1 MDYNPGL
8 PRTKLLRHVN
18 AIFQSRAMPPSC
30 PKGTNSPLPTP
41 GAMLFCLNSLSV
53 HFLRYRKQQC
63 NGRGGG
69 VEGGGGRSFNLR
81 ESIFVRASAK
91 NRYFCNMSQQVL
103 SEVIPSHPG
112 MEEGEVKILLI
123 A

>member
-1 MDYNPGL
+1 MCISCVTANN
-8 PRTKLLRHVN
+8 N
-18 AIFQSRAMPPSC
+18 AMA
-30 PKGTNSPLPTP
+30 
-41 GAMLFCLNSLSV
+41 
-53 HFLRYRKQQC
+53 
-63 NGRGGG
+63 GGG
-69 VEGGGGRSFNLR
+69 GGGGGGRSFNLR

-103 SEVIPSHPG
+103 SEVVASHPG

>member
-18 AIFQSRAMPPSC
+18 AIFNLALCHHRVQKEQIR
-30 PKGTNSPLPTP
+30 PLPTP

-63 NGRGGG
+63 NGR
-69 VEGGGGRSFNLR
+69 EGGGGGVGWRKVF
-81 ESIFVRASAK
+81 
-91 NRYFCNMSQQVL
+91 
-103 SEVIPSHPG
+103 
-112 MEEGEVKILLI
+112 
-123 A
+123 